1 MAMKLIFAKRVI
13 SILYNQ
19 CMRKGSL
26 FVESQADGLK
36 LWVTVMTPDA
46 RVKPRGIV
54 QFLHGMAEHQ
64 VDYYEAMKAFVR
76 EGYVCV
82 IHDHRGH
89 GKSVREADDLGY
101 FYEKKAQLI
110 IEDAHQISQWI
121 KGRFPN
127 LPLYIVAHSMGTL
140 VARKYLQKYDDELN
154 GLVLLGAPCKNAL
167 AKPGVVLAQ
176 TIAILRGSHHRSK
189 LLDKMTL
196 PTIAPSKWLSSN
208 KEYLKRYKK
217 DDACGY
223 VYTTNGY
230 LNVARL
236 SADAFRK
243 RTWVMKNPELPILF
257 LAGSKDPIIGDEGK
271 WRRSVRFLEE
281 RGYKRVNRRMY
292 PRLKHALLQ
301 DDPERVTGDVI
312 DFLSVL

>member
-1 MAMKLIFAKRVI
+1 MLIFAERSI
-13 SILYNQ
+13 AILYNQ

-46 RVKPRGIV
+46 RTKPRGIV

-64 VDYYEAMKAFVR
+64 ADYYEAMKVFVK

-82 IHDHRGH
+82 VHDHRGH
-89 GKSVREADDLGY
+89 GKSVRETDDLGY
-101 FYEKKAQLI
+101 FYEKKADLI
-110 IEDAHQISQWI
+110 VEDTHQISTWI
-121 KGRFPN
+121 KGKFAD
-127 LPLYIVAHSMGTL
+127 LPLYMVAHSMGTL
-140 VARKYLQKYDDELN
+140 VARKYLQKYDDELS
-154 GLVLLGAPCKNAL
+154 GLVLLGAPSKNPL
-167 AKPGVVLAQ
+167 AKPGIVLAQ
-176 TIAILRGSHHRSK
+176 SIAILRGSHHRSK
-189 LLDKMTL
+189 FLDKLTL
-196 PTIAPSKWLSSN
+196 PTIAPSQWLSSN
-208 KEYLKRYKK
+208 KEYLKRSQK
-217 DDACGY
+217 DEACGFIY
-223 VYTTNGY
+223 PANGY

-243 RTWVMKNPELPILF
+243 RGWAMKNSELPILF

-271 WRRSVRFLEE
+271 WRQSVRFLEE

-301 DDPERVTGDVI
+301 DNLELVTGDII
-312 DFLSVL
+312 DFLAVL

>member
-1 MAMKLIFAKRVI
+1 M
-13 SILYNQ
+13 
-19 CMRKGSL
+19 
-26 FVESQADGLK
+26 ESQADGLK

-64 VDYYEAMKAFVR
+64 ADYYEAMRALVK
-76 EGYVCV
+76 EGYICV

-101 FYEKKAQLI
+101 FYEEKANLI
-110 IEDAHQISQWI
+110 VEDAHQISVWV
-121 KGRFPN
+121 KGKFAD
-127 LPLYIVAHSMGTL
+127 LPLYMVAHSMGTL
-140 VARKYLQKYDDELN
+140 VARKYLQKYDDELSA
-154 GLVLLGAPCKNAL
+154 LILLGAPSKNPL
-167 AKPGVVLAQ
+167 AKPGIVLARS
-176 TIAILRGSHHRSK
+176 IAILRGSHHRSK
-189 LLDKMTL
+189 FLDKLTL

-208 KEYLKRYKK
+208 KEYLKRYKTDK
-217 DDACGY
+217 ACGY
-223 VYTTNGY
+223 VYTANGF
-230 LNVARL
+230 LNVAHL

-243 RTWVMKNPELPILF
+243 RGWTMKNPDLRILF

-271 WRRSVRFLEE
+271 WRQSVRFLEE
-281 RGYKRVNRRMY
+281 RGYRRVNRRMY

-301 DDPERVTGDVI
+301 DDPETVMGDVI